1 MLYCIHKIYVIFF
14 SFRLYVLNDLCMLFM
29 FKFKLAFHT
38 LAIWTSFS
46 FPLVFFRVALSA
58 LLKAHVPLLRA
69 SLRNNR
75 LSTSCATALSD
86 TLHCRK
92 LSLVAHNTS

>member
-46 FPLVFFRVALSA
+46 FPLVFFSRSTFSTLKSPRAVAESILE
-58 LLKAHVPLLRA
+58 KQ
-69 SLRNNR
+69 
-75 LSTSCATALSD
+75 
-86 TLHCRK
+86 
-92 LSLVAHNTS
+92 